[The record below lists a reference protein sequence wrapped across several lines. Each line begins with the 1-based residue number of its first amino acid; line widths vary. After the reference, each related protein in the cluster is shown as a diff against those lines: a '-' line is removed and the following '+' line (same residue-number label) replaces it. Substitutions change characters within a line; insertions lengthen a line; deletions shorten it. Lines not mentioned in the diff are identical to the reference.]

1 MPHNWTKNTNNY
13 YLIPKRE
20 GSRGP
25 VVVEAIECFRGVL
38 RDANERGEKLER
50 ALNGGRLY
58 EEVRVE
64 AFEEARRTKDASLI
78 AKRLAQ
84 AYLVYV
90 LTEVMASRYAGFEN
104 WPPNTARRSKKK
116 EEVLA

>member
-38 RDANERGEKLER
+38 RDANDRGEALER
-50 ALNGGRLY
+50 SLNGGLLY
-58 EEVRVE
+58 EDVRL
-64 AFEEARRTKDASLI
+64 AAMEEARRTKDAALI
-78 AKRLAQ
+78 GKRLAQ
-84 AYLVYV
+84 AHLVYV
-90 LTEVMASRYAGFEN
+90 LTEVMASRYAGFEK
-104 WPPNTARRSKKK
+104 WPPNKAKRSKNLGG
-116 EEVLA
+116 VFV